1 MKTRTLI
8 VVLLCFLTSVN
19 IADVL
24 TEAQELSATPS
35 TLPSDEDVQPA
46 GTEAD
51 PMATDKPC
59 NCPEGGHRPDVDPED
74 DHPDG
79 GCDGAH
85 HPDVDPEVDHP
96 GVYPEGDHPDV
107 ACDGAHHPHVHP
119 GGDHPGG
126 DYDGAHHPHV
136 HPGGDHPGGDYD
148 GAHHPHVH
156 PGGDHPGGDYDGAH
170 HPHVH
175 PGGDHPGGD
184 YDGAHHPHVH
194 PGGDHPDG
202 GCDGTHHLEAPSFSE
217 AEWLATMNE
226 LKKQQRRSDGGEQL
240 PEPCAGASSPETMQL
255 LGKAIT
261 DFGMEMFREVLNG
274 TKKPN
279 VIISPLSVVLGLA
292 QLSLGS
298 ANETER
304 DLEAVLHWGSLG
316 CPHYTMRTAI
326 NTFSQRVLAIASTIY
341 VRHGFHVKS
350 GFLNDSKSFYQSRP
364 QPLSGDSADDT
375 RRINAWVEEK
385 TGGKIR
391 NFLNRVPGD
400 VVLMLVNAINFK
412 GRWQVQFD
420 PKATGSEPFY
430 LEDGRMEHVA
440 MMQHHKYPTSVSRD
454 DELQSEIVRIAFQNN
469 MSFIVVKP
477 MLSSNLN
484 AVANKLKISAILG
497 HPKPLPLLLKM
508 PKLNIDF
515 ATDLRESLQ
524 SLGLGSIFQ
533 KPDLSRMAGQPLAVS
548 AVQHKATMELT
559 EEGVEA
565 AASTAISINRSHMQ
579 YALNSPFFF
588 LIRHDPSG
596 IPLFMGTVKDPQP
609 QLPKSKRDKLRPI
622 PDFLLEE
629 QVAPK

>member
-1 MKTRTLI
+1 MFVEGKLVISVGLASDCLLVQWSSIPLTSAAFGHFRLGVDTGRAERSNMKTQTLV

-24 TEAQELSATPS
+24 TEAQELSAPPS
-35 TLPSDEDVQPA
+35 TPPSDEDVQQA

-51 PMATDKPC
+51 PMDTDKPC
-59 NCPEGGHRPDVDPED
+59 NCSEGAHYPDVDPED
-74 DHPDG
+74 DHPDVACDG
-79 GCDGAH
+79 GHYPDVDPEVDHPGVAPEGDHPDVACDGAH

-96 GVYPEGDHPDV
+96 GYDYDDAYHLDVHPEGDHPDV
-107 ACDGAHHPHVHP
+107 GCDGAHHP
-119 GGDHPGG
+119 D
-126 DYDGAHHPHV
+126 
-136 HPGGDHPGGDYD
+136 
-148 GAHHPHVH
+148 
-156 PGGDHPGGDYDGAH
+156 
-170 HPHVH
+170 
-175 PGGDHPGGD
+175 
-184 YDGAHHPHVH
+184 
-194 PGGDHPDG
+194 
-202 GCDGTHHLEAPSFSE
+202 APSFSDDT
-217 AEWLATMNE
+217 WLATMKE
-226 LKKQQRRSDGGEQL
+226 LRKQQRRSDGGEQL
-240 PEPCAGASSPETMQL
+240 PESCAGASSPETMQL

-304 DLEAVLHWGSLG
+304 DLEAALHWGSLG
-316 CPHYTMRTAI
+316 CPHHTMRTAI

-350 GFLNDSKSFYQSRP
+350 GFLNDSESFYESRP
-364 QPLSGDSADDT
+364 QPLSGDSANDT
-375 RRINAWVEEK
+375 RKINAWVEEK

-412 GRWQVQFD
+412 GLWQVQFD
-420 PKATGSEPFY
+420 PKATVSEPFY
-430 LEDGRMEHVA
+430 LEDGRMEQVA
-440 MMQHHKYPTSVSRD
+440 MMQHPKYPTSVSRNE
-454 DELQSEIVRIAFQNN
+454 ELQSEIVRIAFQNN

-484 AVANKLKISAILG
+484 AVANKLKISAILR
-497 HPKPLPLLLKM
+497 HPKTLPLLLKM

-515 ATDLRESLQ
+515 DTDLRESLQ

-533 KPDLSRMAGQPLAVS
+533 NPDLSRMAGLPLAVS

-622 PDFLLEE
+622 PDILMEE
-629 QVAPK
+629 QVAASDPK